1 MQDLP
6 LEYRGTV
13 YSAGG
18 ALPDLAL
25 CSSCQDVTDWA
36 AAGDPGALTIGNF
49 LKTYNPK
56 LKGQATGTTIPLTKL
71 GGGLNYAVSG
81 ARVRD
86 LPGQI
91 KRLSDK
97 LNTAEYAS
105 LKDDWKMLV
114 LFIGANDICECKSM
128 TAEQF
133 RTELTAAMQLLH
145 GTFPKTFVSV
155 MTIFNISG
163 EPLAACLLHIEKA
176 PNPFAYMQA
185 SGKSTLIESKAQSS
199 HPDRA

>member
-1 MQDLP
+1 M
-6 LEYRGTV
+6 
-13 YSAGG
+13 
-18 ALPDLAL
+18 
-25 CSSCQDVTDWA
+25 
-36 AAGDPGALTIGNF
+36 TIGNF

-56 LKGQATGTTIPLTKL
+56 LKGQATGTTLPLIEN
-71 GGGLNYAVSG
+71 GAGLNFAVSG

-114 LFIGANDICECKSM
+114 LFIGANDVCACKSM

-133 RTELTAAMQLLH
+133 RTELTAAMKLIH
-145 GTFPKTFVSV
+145 DTFPKTFVST
-155 MTIFNISG
+155 MTLFNISG
-163 EPLAACLLHIEKA
+163 ERLAACNVCL
-176 PNPFAYMQA
+176 
-185 SGKSTLIESKAQSS
+185 AQMGDDVLAAGVWEVRSS
-199 HPDRA
+199 RK